1 MRPNSHR
8 FSTRHQLMQHNVH
21 QRPEM
26 YNSFKISP
34 KPCPTNA
41 THLFTHR
48 SSSTN
53 TWLGW
58 NVHFNSSSR
67 PRTRYLGESCRE
79 RNVRGENSLVCSSS
93 GKFIHFHSFLLFSH
107 LSHYLTHHLLL
118 LLLRASATLS
128 LMRLRVER
136 ENWGKLWKHVE
147 LQPPFAAVKSQNEK
161 DAKLPAG
168 CLCLGQ
174 VVSLGVFGFN
184 LLWWPT
190 ACEIMSTGQMNGRWE
205 VRTWSGVEWAWKLSF
220 AEWDW

>member
-79 RNVRGENSLVCSSS
+79 RNVRGKNSLVCSSS
-93 GKFIHFHSFLLFSH
+93 GKFIHFHSFLLFFY
-107 LSHYLTHHLLL
+107 LSHYLTHYCYCSEQALLSPSCDWEWKGKIEENYGNTWNFSLLL
-118 LLLRASATLS
+118 P
-128 LMRLRVER
+128 
-136 ENWGKLWKHVE
+136 LWKVKTKRTRNCR
-147 LQPPFAAVKSQNEK
+147 LAVCAWARSSRWVCLALICFGDQRRVKLCQPGKWMV
-161 DAKLPAG
+161 AG
-168 CLCLGQ
+168 RCGLGAGWNG
-174 VVSLGVFGFN
+174 LG
-184 LLWWPT
+184 
-190 ACEIMSTGQMNGRWE
+190 S
-205 VRTWSGVEWAWKLSF
+205 
-220 AEWDW
+220 